1 MNSAERYAV
10 RAATVDDA
18 HDIGELH
25 VGVWRQTYAG
35 VMDTEFLASLDIDEW
50 RADWVRQLTHDHQTR
65 VFVAR
70 DTEDGDR
77 LVGFASAGP
86 ARDEPAAQP
95 EELYVLNVDASSHGS
110 GVAQRLI
117 TAVLGDAA
125 AYLWVVQGN
134 DRAIRFY
141 EKFGFTLGEALKWDD
156 HSQTNDVIMTR
167 DRFLPAPHAD

>member
-1 MNSAERYAV
+1 MQPAQLS
-10 RAATVDDA
+10 DA
-18 HDIGELH
+18 DDIGGLH
-25 VGVWRQTYAG
+25 VNVWRQTYAG
-35 VMDTEFLASLDIDEW
+35 VMDAGFLASLNVDEW
-50 RADWVRQLTHDHQTR
+50 RADWVRQLTEDRQTR

-70 DTEDGDR
+70 DMANEGR

-86 ARDEPAAQP
+86 ARDEPAARP

-110 GVAQRLI
+110 GVAQRLL
-117 TAVLGDAA
+117 TSVLGSAP

-141 EKFGFTLGEALKWDD
+141 QKFGFTLGEQLKWDP

-167 DRFLPAPHAD
+167 DAHFST